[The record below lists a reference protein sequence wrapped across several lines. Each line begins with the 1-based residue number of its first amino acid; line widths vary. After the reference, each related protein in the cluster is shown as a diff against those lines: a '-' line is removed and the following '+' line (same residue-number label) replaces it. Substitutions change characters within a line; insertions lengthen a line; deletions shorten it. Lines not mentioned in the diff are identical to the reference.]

1 MAAELTEIVQ
11 AYPERRRRRSLGS
24 RIRRVLR
31 GARWRLA
38 LGLIGSA
45 FRVAKAGG
53 RTYQP
58 VEIGGKR
65 FANVRDTDERWQ
77 AVSQVLRDYEARN
90 VLDIGCAEGW
100 FVRRAAAEC
109 NCFAIGIEA
118 TDTAIV
124 GELARLHDRVQR
136 AATVRAFMTPEAIR
150 SLPQFDA
157 VLCLSVLHHV
167 IRAFGIAAAEQFLR
181 ALSTRVGKVLIFE
194 IGTADESFVDA
205 VPARG
210 EPGASGA
217 GELRQRAVAA
227 LRLPQ
232 CAGDRRERGLSSRGA
247 AAVVYRRAGSSR
259 AARCAGKPSG
269 RLKPNCGPW
278 RATKPDPRGSRRNGS
293 PGSAAR
299 RRCPSASCA
308 LPRRSARRQAARDRR
323 P

>member
-1 MAAELTEIVQ
+1 M
-11 AYPERRRRRSLGS
+11 
-24 RIRRVLR
+24 LR

-77 AVSQVLRDYEARN
+77 AVSQVLRDYGVRN
-90 VLDIGCAEGW
+90 LLDIGCAEGW
-100 FVRRAAAEC
+100 FVRRAAADC

-181 ALSTRVGKVLIFE
+181 ALSTRVNKVLVFE
-194 IGTADESFVDA
+194 IGTADESSWTPFLPEASQGQQGQEAFV
-205 VPARG
+205 R
-210 EPGASGA
+210 ELLERSGF
-217 GELRQRAVAA
+217 Q
-227 LRLPQ
+227 Q
-232 CAGDRRERGLSSRGA
+232 CAGDRREPGLSSRGA
-247 AAVVYRRAGSSR
+247 AAAVHRRAGSSR
-259 AARCAGKPSG
+259 AARCAEKPSSCLTF
-269 RLKPNCGPW
+269 RVATPSFVPW
-278 RATKPDPRGSRRNGS
+278 RETGRGPRGSRRNGS
-293 PGSAAR
+293 PGFAAR

-308 LPRRSARRQAARDRR
+308 LPRRSARRRAARDRR

>member
-1 MAAELTEIVQ
+1 MAAELKEIVQ

-24 RIRRVLR
+24 KIRRVLR

-77 AVSQVLRDYEARN
+77 AVSQVLRDYETRN

-181 ALSTRVGKVLIFE
+181 ALSARVGKVLIFE
-194 IGTADESFVDA
+194 IGTADESSWTPFLPEASQGQAGQESFV
-205 VPARG
+205 R
-210 EPGASGA
+210 
-217 GELRQRAVAA
+217 ELLQR
-227 LRLPQ
+227 
-232 CAGDRRERGLSSRGA
+232 
-247 AAVVYRRAGSSR
+247 
-259 AARCAGKPSG
+259 
-269 RLKPNCGPW
+269 CGF
-278 RATKPDPRGSRRNGS
+278 RNVRVIAE
-293 PGSAAR
+293 SAAYHR
-299 RRCPSASCA
+299 EVQRLLFIAEPVQT
-308 LPRRSARRQAARDRR
+308 ARQDVRESLQVA
-323 P
+323 

>member
-11 AYPERRRRRSLGS
+11 SYPERRRRRSLGS

-65 FANVRDTDERWQ
+65 FANVRDTDARWQ
-77 AVSQVLRDYEARN
+77 AVSQVLRDYGVRN
-90 VLDIGCAEGW
+90 LIDIGCAEGG
-100 FVRRAAAEC
+100 FVRRAAADN

-150 SLPQFDA
+150 SLPQFDV

-167 IRAFGIAAAEQFLR
+167 IRAFGIVAAEQFLR
-181 ALSTRVGKVLIFE
+181 ALATRVNKVLVFE
-194 IGTADESFVDA
+194 IGTADETSWMSFLPEESQGQHGQEIFVRELLQRCGFHNVQVIA
-205 VPARG
+205 ESAAYHREVQRFLFTAEPARRVTQDKL
-210 EPGASGA
+210 ES
-217 GELRQRAVAA
+217 LQVA
-227 LRLPQ
+227 
-232 CAGDRRERGLSSRGA
+232 
-247 AAVVYRRAGSSR
+247 
-259 AARCAGKPSG
+259 
-269 RLKPNCGPW
+269 
-278 RATKPDPRGSRRNGS
+278 
-293 PGSAAR
+293 
-299 RRCPSASCA
+299 
-308 LPRRSARRQAARDRR
+308 
-323 P
+323 